1 MLRHWLEKVLLQHPG
16 EDGSLKPFPKKQSQT
31 PSTERPGKLPPFS
44 ESLPT
49 HVTCIFEFPKLNWS
63 PSSNKI
69 LLKTGHWY
77 FNRSHYEKPTCK
89 ASKPAQWR
97 WHIPHRAQSQY
108 LLDNSFLLN
117 KKSKT
122 VEGEKIHRTLDYSAT
137 QHLNS
142 TLLLAAS

>member
-1 MLRHWLEKVLLQHPG
+1 MLRHWWEQVLLQHPG
-16 EDGSLKPFPKKQSQT
+16 EGSLKPFPKKQSQT
-31 PSTERPGKLPPFS
+31 PSSETREATSSFS

-49 HVTCIFEFPKLNWS
+49 HVTCIFELS

-77 FNRSHYEKPTCK
+77 FNRSHYEKLL
-89 ASKPAQWR
+89 SKSQHAKHQSQLSDGDTS
-97 WHIPHRAQSQY
+97 PHRAQSQY

-122 VEGEKIHRTLDYSAT
+122 VEEGEKIHRTLDYSAT

-142 TLLLAAS
+142 TLLLTAS